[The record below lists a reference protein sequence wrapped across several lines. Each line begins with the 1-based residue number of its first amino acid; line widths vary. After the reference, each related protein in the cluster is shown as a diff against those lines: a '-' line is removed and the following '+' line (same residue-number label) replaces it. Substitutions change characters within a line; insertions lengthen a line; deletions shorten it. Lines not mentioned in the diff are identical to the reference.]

1 MRKSPIHTPPAKTPA
16 SKTAVSKP
24 TPAAGPS
31 TTGTPSGAATT
42 PAAIAK
48 GALRRMAEQR
58 LEPTP
63 ENYRKAYEAE
73 SGVPS
78 APPSAPAEPDK
89 APAQDT
95 AATVAET
102 APGAS
107 ATAAPDDGER
117 WSTLIARIVKGSE
130 RGGRNWTAARKK
142 DSLQRVLQSSKSS
155 GQLLHQ
161 RLSQLIGNW
170 EGDTVDSSLADAVT
184 DSPDSPTSGGAV
196 QTAGTPASS
205 ANAVATTNTATAAPA
220 NAAPS
225 DQWPQIA
232 THALNQLHAT
242 ISVALPTQNIQ
253 AAEASLELTRA
264 LQHSQE
270 TPLANTRYELV
281 RGEVTEACHQVRR
294 IIEHR
299 HHLLDQLTDLCHSLT
314 DSLVDLAEEDSWVQ
328 GQCVAMRHQL
338 NDGMNSRG
346 VRHVQLLLADT
357 RERQQALKVER
368 AAARTAL
375 KQLIH
380 QMLQEIAELGTTTDR
395 FQSNL
400 GRYAD
405 TIGAADSLESL
416 TGVVREM
423 VEESRAVQSVVAQ
436 TQNRLNDE
444 HSRATEL
451 TAKVKQLEDE
461 IRRLSEEVSTDPLT
475 QIANRRGMMR
485 AFETEKARMDRTA
498 GTLSIGLLDVDN
510 FKKLNDQMG
519 HQTGDEALKFL
530 ARRVGELLRPG
541 DVVARYGGEEFVVL
555 LPETSVDDGQQ
566 ILTRLQRTMSAEFFT
581 HEDKKVFITFSAGV
595 TLYRAEEPIEAALER
610 ADIAL
615 YEAKRTGKNR
625 TCTA

>member
-1 MRKSPIHTPPAKTPA
+1 MRKSQIHTPPVKTPA
-16 SKTAVSKP
+16 NAQAAAKTSNGVKPAVG
-24 TPAAGPS
+24 TAS
-31 TTGTPSGAATT
+31 TIAPNT

-48 GALRRMAEQR
+48 GALRRIAEQR

-73 SGVPS
+73 SGVPC
-78 APPSAPAEPDK
+78 PPPPAADK
-89 APAQDT
+89 PA
-95 AATVAET
+95 VAET
-102 APGAS
+102 AVE
-107 ATAAPDDGER
+107 ATAAPATPSAEPDDGER
-117 WSTLIARIVKGSE
+117 WSGLITRILKGSE
-130 RGGRNWTAARKK
+130 RGGRQWTAARKK

-161 RLSQLIGNW
+161 RLTQLVASW
-170 EGDTVDSSLADAVT
+170 DSDTLDSSLVDAVAE
-184 DSPDSPTSGGAV
+184 SPDAPVATGSPVPADGKSAV
-196 QTAGTPASS
+196 PASASTAATPA
-205 ANAVATTNTATAAPA
+205 VAALTAP
-220 NAAPS
+220 AAPS
-225 DQWPQIA
+225 DHWPEIA

-242 ISVALPTQNIQ
+242 ISVALPTQNMQ
-253 AAEASLELTRA
+253 AAEASLDLTRA

-270 TPLANTRYELV
+270 TPLPNTRYELV

-328 GQCVAMRHQL
+328 GQCAAMRHQL
-338 NDGMNSRG
+338 TDGMNSRG

-368 AAARTAL
+368 AAARIAL

-380 QMLQEIAELGTTTDR
+380 QMLQEIAELGSTTDR

-400 GRYAD
+400 SRYAD

-436 TQNRLNDE
+436 TQTRLNDE
-444 HSRATEL
+444 HSKATEL
-451 TAKVKQLEDE
+451 TARVKQLEDE
-461 IRRLSEEVSTDPLT
+461 IRRLSDEVSTDPLT

-485 AFETEKARMDRTA
+485 AFETEKARMDRIA
-498 GTLSIGLLDVDN
+498 GSLAIGLLDVDN

-530 ARRVGELLRPG
+530 SRRVGELLRPG

-555 LPETSVDDGQQ
+555 LPESSVDEGQQ
-566 ILTRLQRTMSAEFFT
+566 ILTRLQRTLSAEFFT

-625 TCTA
+625 TCMA